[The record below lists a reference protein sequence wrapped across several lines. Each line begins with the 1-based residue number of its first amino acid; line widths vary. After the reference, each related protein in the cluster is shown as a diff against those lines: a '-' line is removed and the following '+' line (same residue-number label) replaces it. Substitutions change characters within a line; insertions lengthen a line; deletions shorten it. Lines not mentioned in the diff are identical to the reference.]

1 MKDDKKLLYQV
12 VFMIGGQ
19 FYYIQYLFLQNS
31 MYRISTLISLIL
43 LVLSLVFCFKRRS
56 IGKLGAILG
65 LIAFL
70 EIRVYL
76 HSLSYYDPNLGTVI
90 QG

>member
-1 MKDDKKLLYQV
+1 MKNDKKLFLLQV
-12 VFMIGGQ
+12 FFMIGGQ
-19 FYYIQYLFLQNS
+19 LHYLQYF
-31 MYRISTLISLIL
+31 ISQSNTDKIGTLISIVL

-65 LIAFL
+65 LIVLL
-70 EIRVYL
+70 EIRVL
-76 HSLSYYDPNLGTVI
+76 ANALTHNPNLGTVI